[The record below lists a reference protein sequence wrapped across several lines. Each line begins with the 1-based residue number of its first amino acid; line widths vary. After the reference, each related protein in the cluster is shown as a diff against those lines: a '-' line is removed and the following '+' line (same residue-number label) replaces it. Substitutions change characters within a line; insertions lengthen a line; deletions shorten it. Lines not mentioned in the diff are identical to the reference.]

1 MGLYD
6 DFGLNNTV
14 PQKKNSFSGFLGAC
28 LKLLLLF
35 IFILLLITGFTNTMT
50 VESKQ
55 KDINMDLS
63 NIPEPQQYNASGG
76 VALEINGGTA
86 DITYVAEYVLSGRV
100 VDVQL
105 YGGSS
110 VADKLSPKDIG
121 VAWGFL
127 ASDESKEKVKWS
139 STGNR
144 FLYWNIP
151 DGSWYQ
157 MNGGKKAITSHHSN
171 NHLIPSNDEVAKLVK
186 KIKEDDYVQVTGYLI
201 KLYWTND
208 EGKYYRWNT
217 STSRTDTGDG
227 ACEIIYVT
235 DVKWL
240 K

>member
-14 PQKKNSFSGFLGAC
+14 PKKKNSFFSFLIAC
-28 LKLLLLF
+28 LEILVLF
-35 IFILLLITGFTNTMT
+35 VCILLLITGFTNTIT
-50 VESKQ
+50 VESNKEN
-55 KDINMDLS
+55 IEMDLS

-86 DITYVAEYVLSGRV
+86 DITYVAEYILSGRV

-139 STGNR
+139 SSGNR

-171 NHLIPSNDEVAKLVK
+171 NHLIPSNDEVSKLIK
-186 KIKEDDYVQVTGYLI
+186 KIKKDDYVQVKGYLVKI
-201 KLYWTND
+201 YWTND
-208 EGKYYRWNT
+208 EGKWYRWNT
-217 STSRTDTGDG
+217 SMSRDDDGDG

-240 K
+240 N